1 MWPAASCG
9 RPFISLSIQYD
20 LSFSLKLLP
29 ARCTSACNTTV
40 LNTRDFRMPLQ
51 LKVKINAQLGQFK
64 RNLSL
69 TFPCYLS
76 GHPVNI
82 DELKC
87 TSSLSQQHSTLTTSL
102 AEALFVGPYDFR
114 DTENVEGI
122 AESSNKNGIYS
133 LTRNVTEFNK
143 IKTESGKM

>member
-9 RPFISLSIQYD
+9 CQFISLSIQYD
-20 LSFSLKLLP
+20 LSFSLKQLP

-69 TFPCYLS
+69 TFRYLS

-114 DTENVEGI
+114 DTKNVEGF
-122 AESSNKNGIYS
+122 AELSNKNRIYS